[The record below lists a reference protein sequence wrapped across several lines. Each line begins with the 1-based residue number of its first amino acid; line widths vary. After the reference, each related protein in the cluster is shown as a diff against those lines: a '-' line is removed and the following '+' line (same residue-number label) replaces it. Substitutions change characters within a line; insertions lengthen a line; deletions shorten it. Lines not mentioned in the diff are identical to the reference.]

1 MTLMLLLAV
10 AVTAVVAVGYAVG
23 LYNQLI
29 GVRVNVDRSWSNI
42 EVLEKQRYD
51 EIPKLVK
58 VCEGY
63 MQYERDTLQKVIAA
77 RTRYLGASGPADRA
91 AAGAEMASALKGLFA
106 LAESYPDLKANANF
120 TQLQSRITALESEIA
135 DRREFYNDSVA
146 IFNARLEQVPDVFF
160 ARLLGYRPRAMYK
173 VAPAETAA
181 PDIKFELPRS
191 KRTAA

>member
-1 MTLMLLLAV
+1 MMLILLLAFV
-10 AVTAVVAVGYAVG
+10 AAVVVAIGYSVGI
-23 LYNQLI
+23 YNQLI

-77 RTRYLGASGPADRA
+77 RTRYLGAQGPADRA
-91 AAGAEMASALKGLFA
+91 AAGADMAGALKSLFA

-120 TQLQSRITALESEIA
+120 TQLQARITALESEIA

-146 IFNARLEQVPDVFF
+146 IFNARIEQVPYVFL
-160 ARLLGYRPRAMYK
+160 ARPLGYKSRDMYK
-173 VAPAETAA
+173 VAPAETVS
-181 PDIKFELPRS
+181 PDIKFSLPES
-191 KRTAA
+191 DRTAA